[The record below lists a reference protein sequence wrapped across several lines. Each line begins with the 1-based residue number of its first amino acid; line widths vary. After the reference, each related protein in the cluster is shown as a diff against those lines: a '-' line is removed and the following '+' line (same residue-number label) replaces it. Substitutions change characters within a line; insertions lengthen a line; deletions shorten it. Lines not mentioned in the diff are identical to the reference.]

1 MRTELLL
8 ISLLFTASFTAL
20 CTDVCRAS
28 EPRLYDRLG
37 GEVTLRRITSQLI
50 DRVSQHDE
58 TRRSFH
64 KVDLKRVKDKLYEQ
78 LCQLSGGPC
87 TYTGDPMK
95 PVHQGLKITER
106 EFYAMVQQLRDILDA
121 EAIAAGDKNALLA
134 LLAPMKS
141 DVVMPQ

>member
-1 MRTELLL
+1 MRKELLL
-8 ISLLFTASFTAL
+8 LSLL
-20 CTDVCRAS
+20 CIGVCRADQ
-28 EPRLYDRLG
+28 PTLYDRLG
-37 GEVTLRRITSQLI
+37 GEATLRRISNQLI
-50 DRVSQHDE
+50 DSVSQHDD

-121 EAIAAGDKNALLA
+121 EAVASADKNALLA
-134 LLAPMKS
+134 LLAPMKP

>member
-1 MRTELLL
+1 MRTDLLL
-8 ISLLFTASFTAL
+8 ISVLFTASLTAL
-20 CTDVCRAS
+20 HTGGCRAG
-28 EPRLYDRLG
+28 EPRLFDRLG
-37 GEVTLRRITSQLI
+37 GEATLRRITSQLI